1 MKKTIQLIGLFTM
14 LFAGFFSFSTANPV
28 YFYPGEL
35 EGIFAPLEDGVPYK
49 AGWDKAK
56 VIGIAKGSRPNPSEY
71 LPSWYIQIHQEAFA
85 NGASYLVPKSVL
97 DKYGRA
103 KLGRP
108 DGQFVMSKNDMDW
121 AIANANGRL
130 SDIETQLGIP
140 AGAWAGK
147 EIVRIDIKDVKALH
161 LRIPTG
167 NEAGANDLW
176 LPGGKL
182 PTGFWEAVVDQ
193 ISQGQ
198 YTETLLNLK

>member
-1 MKKTIQLIGLFTM
+1 MKKTMKL
-14 LFAGFFSFSTANPV
+14 GFVFLWFLGAIFSLSYANP
-28 YFYPGEL
+28 L
-35 EGIFAPLEDGVPYK
+35 APQATNAIMSPVADSIPYLS
-49 AGWDKAK
+49 GWNKAK
-56 VIGIAKGSRPNPSEY
+56 VVGMSKGSRPKPSEY
-71 LPSWYIQIHQEAFA
+71 LPEWYLKAHQDAFA
-85 NGASYLVPKSVL
+85 EGASYLVPKAIL

-108 DGQFVMSKNDMDW
+108 DGQFVMTKLDMDW
-121 AIANANGRL
+121 ALANANGRM

-147 EIVRIDIKDVKALH
+147 EIVRIDIKNGTALN
-161 LRIPTG
+161 LRIPSG
-167 NEAGANDLW
+167 NEGGANDLW

-193 ISQGQ
+193 ITEGQ